1 MRCQIPANGRK
12 PLTQFVPI
20 APIPTIAKRAE
31 PVGAMGLSYDCAGA
45 HALAALAP
53 GVAWS
58 TDLLQSPKGAAPVGR
73 LWYGTSA
80 VRCPPAPRFDDGH
93 GRPARSPSLPVC

>member
-31 PVGAMGLSYDCAGA
+31 PVGAMGLADDCAGA
-45 HALAALAP
+45 DDHAALAP

-58 TDLLQSPKGAAPVGR
+58 TDLLQSPKGGRQVVR
-73 LWYGTSA
+73 LWYGTAAGRFPRA
-80 VRCPPAPRFDDGH
+80 VDADADLVVAPTSPRPP
-93 GRPARSPSLPVC
+93 